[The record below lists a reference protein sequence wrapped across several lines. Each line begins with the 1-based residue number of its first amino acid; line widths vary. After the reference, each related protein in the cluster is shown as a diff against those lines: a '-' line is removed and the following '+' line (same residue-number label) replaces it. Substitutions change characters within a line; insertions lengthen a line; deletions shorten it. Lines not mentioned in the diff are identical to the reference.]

1 MEIQPQSQV
10 FDVDEQNFEELVLK
24 ASKERVIV
32 VDFWA
37 PWCEPCKVLGPV
49 LEEVVTELG
58 DGIALAKVNVDDNQQ
73 LAMAFR
79 VQGIPAVKI
88 VTDGQMAQEFTGALP
103 KDQIEAILR
112 PLVPDA
118 PLPEAEAIAFEAE
131 DLAASGDLGGA
142 ARQYEKVLEDNPN
155 DSPALLGLAKIHQ
168 MQGNVETVQELVGL
182 IEQGT
187 PEHPQ
192 GQALLAQI
200 DFGRQCQQAG
210 GRAACA
216 QQMLADPRDR
226 DARHHFACCAAAEGD
241 YEAALPEWLQMIERK
256 PGDEEAK
263 EAMVAVFHLLGRED
277 QLVTDY
283 QRKLYRVLH

>member
-1 MEIQPQSQV
+1 MEIQPQPQI

-24 ASKERVIV
+24 GSQERVVV

-49 LEEVVTELG
+49 LEEVVTQLG

-88 VTDGQMAQEFTGALP
+88 VADGQLAQEFTGALP
-103 KDQIEAILR
+103 KEQIEAILR

-118 PLPEAEAIAFEAE
+118 PLPEAEVMAFEAE

-142 ARQYEKVLEDNPN
+142 ARQYEKVLEENPN
-155 DSPALLGLAKIHQ
+155 DGPALLGLAKIHL
-168 MQGNVETVQELVGL
+168 MQGNVETVKELVNL

-192 GQALLAQI
+192 GQALLTQI
-200 DFGRQCQQAG
+200 DFARQCQQAG

-216 QQMLADPRDR
+216 QKMLADPGDR
-226 DARHHFACCAAAEGD
+226 DARYHFACCAAIEGD
-241 YEAALPEWLQMIERK
+241 YEAALQEWLQMIEHK

-263 EAMVAVFHLLGRED
+263 QAMVAVFHLLGRED

-283 QRKLYRVLH
+283 QRKLYQTLH